1 MNLPFTQEQFLEIF
15 ANYNLSVWPMQ
26 IFFVV
31 LALVMILFLVK
42 RNSYSDKLI
51 SWGLTFFWLWI
62 GIVYHLIFFTEIN
75 PAANLFGI
83 LFILQG
89 ILFLHLGIIKK
100 SMQFEFRID
109 INGIFAIIF
118 FIYAL
123 IIYPL
128 LGLQFGHYYPK
139 TPTFGLPC
147 PTTIFTFGLLLMLK
161 QQKKLLYIIPI
172 MWSIIGFTAAIKLG
186 IFQDIGLFAAGA
198 AAIGILILNAKKK

>member
-128 LGLQFGHYYPK
+128 LGVQFGHYYPK

-161 QQKKLLYIIPI
+161 QQKKLLYVIPVI
-172 MWSIIGFTAAIKLG
+172 WAIIGFTAAIKLG
-186 IFQDIGLFAAGA
+186 IYQDIGLFAAGA